1 MKLLDNLLKITFIRF
16 VFVGVLSTIINFTV
30 FYFCAVILDTSVT
43 VAAIIGYISG
53 LLFSF
58 VFGKNWVFLK
68 HDLGVSNT
76 FFKFF
81 LVYLI
86 GLGLHTIL
94 TSYLDTVLDYRIA
107 WLLGTIT
114 STTTNFIGSKHVV
127 FR

>member
-1 MKLLDNLLKITFIRF
+1 MKLLYNLLKITFIRF
-16 VFVGVLSTIINFTV
+16 VFVGVLSTIINFIV

-43 VAAIIGYISG
+43 IAAIIGYIFG
-53 LLFSF
+53 LFFSF

-76 FFKFF
+76 FFKFV

-86 GLGLHTIL
+86 GMGLHTIL
-94 TSYLDTVLDYRIA
+94 TGYLDTVLDYRMA

-114 STTTNFIGSKHVV
+114 STITNFIGSKYVA